1 MYNTSQQHTAI
12 LFFSKTSRAEAER
25 KKLAV
30 AKRQTKAI
38 AQVFINNTRQ
48 ILRGL
53 DLPVFTI
60 SEQLQRG
67 DSFGERLHNAFQDI
81 FDKGFTNVIAVGNDC
96 LTLTKNHIQQA
107 IDALETDPSVLG
119 PSTDGGVYL
128 LGFQKEHFNTYGLK
142 NIAWQTN
149 NVFNELAQNT
159 HNQCVTLDILSDI
172 DTANDLIKAIKDIS
186 TNIKTLLIAL
196 LRDKVLTLYTTYLN
210 WTPQYL
216 LSSKSLRAP
225 PYSVA

>member
-1 MYNTSQQHTAI
+1 MRQTRHQHTAI
-12 LFFSKTSRAEAER
+12 LFFSKTSSAEAEG
-25 KKLAV
+25 KKLAT

-38 AQVFINNTRQ
+38 AQVFIKNTRQ

-67 DSFGERLHNAFQDI
+67 DSFGERLQNAFQDI

-96 LTLTKNHIQQA
+96 LTLNKNHIQQA
-107 IDALETDPSVLG
+107 IQALETTPSVLG
-119 PSTDGGVYL
+119 PTTDGGVYL
-128 LGFQKEHFNTYGLK
+128 LGFQKEYFDASELK
-142 NIAWQTN
+142 SIHWQTG
-149 NVFNELAQNT
+149 NVSKELLQNKG
-159 HNQCVTLDILSDI
+159 NQCITLDILSDI
-172 DTANDLIKAIKDIS
+172 DTVNDLIKAIKDIS

-196 LRDKVLTLYTTYLN
+196 LRDKISTLYITYLN

>member
-12 LFFSKTSRAEAER
+12 LFFSKTSRAEAEG
-25 KKLAV
+25 KKLAA
-30 AKRQTKAI
+30 AKRQSKAI

-60 SEQLQRG
+60 SEHAQRG
-67 DSFGERLHNAFQDI
+67 DSFGERLQNAFQDI
-81 FDKGFTNVIAVGNDC
+81 FDKGFTNVIAIGNDC

-107 IDALETDPSVLG
+107 IDALETTPSVLG

-128 LGFQKEHFNTYGLK
+128 LGFQKEYFDASELK
-142 NIAWQTN
+142 SIHWQTG
-149 NVFNELAQNT
+149 NVSKELLQNAD
-159 HNQCVTLDILSDI
+159 NQCIILDILSDI

-196 LRDKVLTLYTTYLN
+196 LRDKVQTLYTTYLN

>member
-25 KKLAV
+25 KKLAA